1 MYENIIAFLLGKK
14 TELTEDDLNEFM
26 ELLIRALDVDE
37 EYGAL
42 EKQSVIE
49 NIVDSV
55 AVKDQNERDII
66 SNAIENIL
74 QFDEESEKS
83 EEDIFVDESE
93 EYVPLKNRK
102 LRRGEFGKS
111 KTTLVDSKE
120 QLLEKKQD
128 HSIKEEDEVDKPI
141 KSDTSIDRQKKKNSV
156 DETKKRIK
164 IEEPNKIFKIEEDPD
179 YPVFE
184 FDIGDLEENN
194 NQHHDGPEFHF
205 KLDE

>member
-1 MYENIIAFLLGKK
+1 MYENIVAFLLGKK

-26 ELLIRALDVDE
+26 ELLIQALDVDE

-55 AVKDQNERDII
+55 AVEDQSERNII
-66 SNAIENIL
+66 SNAIESIL
-74 QFDEESEKS
+74 QFEEESEKS
-83 EEDIFVDESE
+83 EEDIFADKSE

-102 LRRGEFGKS
+102 LRRGEFGKPRQNS
-111 KTTLVDSKE
+111 NETLAE
-120 QLLEKKQD
+120 TKKNQIAEP
-128 HSIKEEDEVDKPI
+128 IKEEKKSDSAVDK
-141 KSDTSIDRQKKKNSV
+141 QKKRDSI
-156 DETKKRIK
+156 DETKKRAK
-164 IEEPNKIFKIEEDPD
+164 IDKTEEPDDIFKIEEDPS

-184 FDIGDLEENN
+184 FDIGDLEEN
-194 NQHHDGPEFHF
+194 HHDGPEFHF